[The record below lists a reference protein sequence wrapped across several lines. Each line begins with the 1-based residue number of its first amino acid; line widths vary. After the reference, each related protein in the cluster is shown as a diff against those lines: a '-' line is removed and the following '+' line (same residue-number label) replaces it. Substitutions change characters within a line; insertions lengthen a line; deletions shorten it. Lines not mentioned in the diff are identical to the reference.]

1 MKLALAG
8 LALVAL
14 GALGSVHL
22 LPKEAPDALAHQI
35 RLDRPVG
42 GGGGGGGGGSAPAP
56 APAGLVM
63 DVSVEDTMRIMKNV
77 GFASMSIEQGKG
89 GAFIKAQIDDLTTII
104 WHNNCEAN
112 RCRALH
118 FAAYLGRQDSVDD
131 AFIHDY
137 NRNTMFTKM
146 AKDSDGE
153 LQVTMAASLARG
165 VSEEHIRVMGQS
177 WIVFF
182 REALAYKPE
191 GR

>member
-1 MKLALAG
+1 MKLALSC
-8 LALVAL
+8 LALVAC
-14 GALGSVHL
+14 GAIASIPL
-22 LPKEAPDALAHQI
+22 LPTGTPGAIAHQI

-42 GGGGGGGGGSAPAP
+42 GGGGAAPQKAP
-56 APAGLVM
+56 SGLVM

-77 GFASMSIEQGKG
+77 GFGAMSIEKG
-89 GAFIKAQIDDLTTII
+89 EGGSFIKAQVDDLTTII
-104 WHNNCEAN
+104 WHNNCEGS

-118 FAAYLGRQDSVDD
+118 FAAYLGKQDSVDD
-131 AFIHDY
+131 AFIQDY

-146 AKDSDGE
+146 AQDKDGE
-153 LQVTMAASLARG
+153 LQNTMAVSLVGG
-165 VSEEHIRVMGQS
+165 VSEEHIRIMGQS